1 MPTPSSYISSWV
13 VILRDSACFKDYAN
27 WLVLGTFVLVEG
39 YKIGYIYVVD
49 VLTRGFHG
57 CVILRSLT
65 GVNFNGFTYLKYDRA
80 NVRRACVYRKK
91 LGVIQLF
98 PHSQTLHMFS
108 RPLWYFT
115 LVKSLK
121 CPSVHAK
128 METQL
133 FSCHFSHSSSFSLSN
148 DCARIFIST
157 NFKDRL
163 CLKRDQPMPL

>member
-80 NVRRACVYRKK
+80 NVRRTCVYRKK
-91 LGVIQLF
+91 AQSGSPSSLGNRTHVSSASIVFYARKAVKMPVGALEITLKWKPTFFRLTSVI
-98 PHSQTLHMFS
+98 
-108 RPLWYFT
+108 RPLFLCQT
-115 LVKSLK
+115 TAL
-121 CPSVHAK
+121 A
-128 METQL
+128 
-133 FSCHFSHSSSFSLSN
+133 FSSPQTS
-148 DCARIFIST
+148 
-157 NFKDRL
+157 
-163 CLKRDQPMPL
+163 KRGYV